1 VAEEEPDVEA
11 LLEELR
17 HTVESRRQQGLYP
30 AGLEED
36 LAGHFR
42 RIVRQRVTPDLSRL
56 DAAMQRLRGV
66 PGLSSGRIPL
76 DSEVPGGSA
85 MHRTLA
91 RLAGRQTQGILE
103 QVEELADAL
112 RSVADEL
119 SWAVRQAST
128 HVHADLIGQIDAL
141 QERLSALERQ
151 PLDDPSPAAALA
163 ELSRRLERLESKEAA
178 RQFRPPYS
186 AADFEATF
194 RGGEDELKARYRDL
208 ARRLDGCSPVLDIGC
223 GRGEF
228 MELLAEIGVES
239 SGVELDTEL
248 AAAGSDRDL
257 DITGGDGLAHLA
269 ELPDGSLGG
278 LSLIQVIEHLS
289 PNQVSELTSLAA
301 DKLRPGGR
309 AVIETVNPQSLYVF
323 ARAFYLDP
331 THQNPVHPAYLTFL
345 FRRAGFQGLE
355 IDWRSEPSADESLRP
370 VGTADVDENF
380 SRINQILFG
389 PQDYAL
395 IATR

>member
-1 VAEEEPDVEA
+1 MDVGA

-17 HTVESRRQQGLYP
+17 RTVESRRREGLYP

-56 DAAMQRLRGV
+56 DAAMTRLRGV
-66 PGLSSGRIPL
+66 PGLSAERIPVE
-76 DSEVPGGSA
+76 SGMPGGA
-85 MHRTLA
+85 ALHKTLA
-91 RLAGRQTQGILE
+91 RIVSRQTQGVLE
-103 QVEELADAL
+103 QVEELAAAL

-151 PLDDPSPAAALA
+151 PLEDPSPAAALA
-163 ELSRRLERLESKEAA
+163 ELSRRLERLESSEAA
-178 RQFRPPYS
+178 RGFRAPYAS
-186 AADFEATF
+186 SEFEAAF
-194 RGGEDELKARYRDL
+194 RGDEVDLKARYGDL
-208 ARRLDGCSPVLDIGC
+208 AGRLADCGPVLDIGC

-228 MELLAEIGVES
+228 MELLAQIGVES
-239 SGVELDTEL
+239 SGVELDPEL
-248 AAAGSDRDL
+248 AAAGRERGL
-257 DITGGDGLAHLA
+257 AIEAGDGLTHLA
-269 ELPDGSLGG
+269 AVPDGSLGG
-278 LSLIQVIEHLS
+278 LVLIQVVEHLS
-289 PNQVSELTSLAA
+289 PNQLTELVSLAA

-331 THQNPVHPAYLTFL
+331 THNSPVHPAYLTFL
-345 FRRAGFQGLE
+345 FRRVGFQGLDL
-355 IDWRSEPSADESLRP
+355 DWRSDPSPEESLTL
-370 VGTADVDENF
+370 VGQPELDENF
-380 SRINQILFG
+380 TRINRILFG

>member
-1 VAEEEPDVEA
+1 MDVEA

-17 HTVESRRQQGLYP
+17 QTVEARRQEGLYP
-30 AGLEED
+30 AGLEDD

-56 DAAMQRLRGV
+56 DAAMVRLRGV
-66 PGLSSGRIPL
+66 PGLSAERIPAESGL
-76 DSEVPGGSA
+76 PGGA
-85 MHRTLA
+85 ALHKTVA
-91 RLAGRQTQGILE
+91 RIASRQTQGILE
-103 QVEELADAL
+103 QVEELAAAL

-128 HVHADLIGQIDAL
+128 HVHTDLIGQIDAL

-151 PLDDPSPAAALA
+151 PLDDPNPAVALA
-163 ELSRRLERLESKEAA
+163 ELSRRLERLESREAA
-178 RQFRPPYS
+178 RQFRAPY
-186 AADFEATF
+186 AASEFEAAF
-194 RGGEDELKARYRDL
+194 RGGEREIKARYRDL
-208 ARRLDGCSPVLDIGC
+208 AGRLEGCSPVLDIGC

-228 MELLAEIGVES
+228 MALLGEIGVQS
-239 SGVELDTEL
+239 FGVELDAEL
-248 AAAGSDRDL
+248 ASDGQERGL
-257 DITGGDGLAHLA
+257 AITAGDGLARLA

-278 LSLIQVIEHLS
+278 LVLIQVVEHLS
-289 PNQVSELTSLAA
+289 PNQVSELVSLAA

-331 THQNPVHPAYLTFL
+331 THVSPVHPAYLTFL
-345 FRRAGFQGLE
+345 FRRAGFQGLD
-355 IDWRSEPSADESLRP
+355 IDWRSEPSVEESLHP
-370 VGTADVDENF
+370 VGQADVDENF
-380 SRINQILFG
+380 KRINQILFG

>member
-1 VAEEEPDVEA
+1 MDVEA

-17 HTVESRRQQGLYP
+17 LTVEARRQEGFYP
-30 AGLEED
+30 AGLEDD
-36 LAGHFR
+36 LAAHFR

-56 DAAMQRLRGV
+56 DAAMARLRAV
-66 PGLSSGRIPL
+66 PGLSAERIPVE
-76 DSEVPGGSA
+76 SGVPGGA
-85 MHRTLA
+85 ALHKTLA
-91 RLAGRQTQGILE
+91 RLVSRQTQGVLE
-103 QVEELADAL
+103 QVEDLAAVL

-163 ELSRRLERLESKEAA
+163 ELSRRLERLESMEAA
-178 RQFRPPYS
+178 RRFRPPYAASEFES
-186 AADFEATF
+186 AF
-194 RGGEDELKARYRDL
+194 RGDEGEIKDRYRDL
-208 ARRLDGCSPVLDIGC
+208 ARRLEGCGPVLDIGC

-228 MELLAEIGVES
+228 MELLGEIGVDAR
-239 SGVELDTEL
+239 GVELDPEL
-248 AAAGSDRDL
+248 AAAGQARGL
-257 DITGGDGLAHLA
+257 DISTGDGLALLA
-269 ELPDGSLGG
+269 EVPDGSLGG
-278 LSLIQVIEHLS
+278 LVLVQVVEHLS
-289 PNQVSELTSLAA
+289 QNQITQLVSLAA
-301 DKLRPGGR
+301 DKIRPGGR

-331 THQNPVHPAYLTFL
+331 THSRPVHPSYLTFL
-345 FRRAGFQGLE
+345 FKRAGFQGLD
-355 IDWRSEPSADESLRP
+355 IDWRSEPSIQESLQP
-370 VGTADVDENF
+370 VGLEGVDENF